1 MLEVRHLT
9 KIYRDKGGTEQM
21 ALDDATVKFGDT
33 GMVFILGKSGCGKS
47 TFLNIVGGLD
57 TPTSG
62 EVIVNGRSSKDFSQA
77 DFDAYRNTYIGFV
90 FQEYNVL
97 PEFTVE
103 DNVALALELQSQ
115 KQVKDKV
122 AEILQEVD
130 LEAFAKRKPNTL
142 SGGQKQRIAIA
153 RALVK
158 DPQIIMA
165 DEPTGALDSNTG
177 RQVLDTLKALSK
189 TRLVIVVSHDRD
201 FAEEFGDRIIEL
213 SDGRIISDITKIHEQ
228 PVEVSFNV
236 KQIGG
241 EILSIEDASQLSEA
255 NYEAIRAFLSSQGK
269 VMIVSGDAEITNT
282 MKANRISE
290 DNSREAFMATRE
302 TAAAF
307 LEAGT
312 ATGKSGALIRSRLPI
327 GKAIKMGASSLKG
340 HPVRLVLTILL
351 SLVAFVVFGLL
362 SCFMMYNGNTV
373 AASTFASGD
382 EEYLTLE
389 KSYATYY
396 TYTYYQQDNKQ
407 ETTVK
412 YSDSYFGTSDAAY
425 FGMASSDVL
434 YGCPYRSSF
443 RSASLDSSL
452 SGCTYYSLAG
462 ISKAMYVPEGNSLR
476 DGMTGTYPAAE
487 DEIAVSSYL
496 AEYLTHCTLYSYEYN
511 DDSQSME
518 EVSVTPES
526 YGDLIGLSVDDFT
539 ITGVIDTG
547 ETPSKYDYM
556 KETYAEEKDYSNF
569 YAYLQDGIQEA
580 IFVTPEFIEDNTDI
594 TEAGESYSDYMYS
607 RFAVT
612 DTTLFMD
619 VGNVSGDDMVGG
631 QSTRMANTYDESRSN
646 IIPAVFLS
654 GHDSH
659 TLANDEIIVGLNDLY
674 SLIMTQY
681 NNESRSYTG
690 SDFDSTDLYRDYNGY
705 TDADGTEVPAIHKAI
720 NAYRDGYYKNDSG
733 SYVYLTDTQ
742 KTAAGDFIGAYLAKH
757 PLEITISQYTSGWRD
772 LQKAGT
778 FKVVGFYYTEQ
789 MGMSSN
795 NGIYIPDSAFNSSIR
810 LDYSLDITSY
820 YDRPSDAFYE
830 YMAIPVQKDQSWVR
844 KLMNSLY
851 TLDEATTLYYSLDNN
866 LYEDIEYAN
875 ETVATLSIVF
885 LVAGIVFAV
894 FAALLLF
901 NFISVSIT
909 SKNKEIGILRA
920 VGAKSSDVF
929 KIFFSE
935 SSIIALIC
943 FVLAVIITGIFAAC
957 ANSLLYSLF
966 DMMVNIVVFTPVC
979 VLIMLAIAVI
989 VAFLGTFIPV
999 YTTAKKKPVD
1009 AIRSL

>member
-1 MLEVRHLT
+1 MLEVKHLT
-9 KIYRDKGGTEQM
+9 KIYRDKGGVETH
-21 ALDDATVKFGDT
+21 ALYDVSVRFGDT
-33 GMVFILGKSGCGKS
+33 GLVFILGKSGCGKS

-62 EVIVNGRSSKDFSQA
+62 EVIVNGRSSRDFTQA
-77 DFDAYRNTYIGFV
+77 DFDSYRNTYIGFV

-97 PEFTVE
+97 NEFTVE

-122 AEILQEVD
+122 AEILREVD
-130 LEAFAKRKPNTL
+130 LEGFAKRKPNTL

-177 RQVLDTLKALSK
+177 RQVLDTLKSLSR

-201 FAEEFGDRIIEL
+201 FAESYGDRIIEL
-213 SDGRIISDITKIHEQ
+213 LDGCVISDITKIHES
-228 PVEVSFNV
+228 PTDLDSNV
-236 KQIGG
+236 KKIGG
-241 EILSIEDASQLSEA
+241 EILSIENGASLTEA
-255 NYEAIRAFLSSQGK
+255 NYSAIRDFLASQGS
-269 VMIVSGDAEITNT
+269 VMIVSGDAVIRNT
-282 MKANRISE
+282 KTANRISE
-290 DNSREAFMATRE
+290 DNSRESFVHTDE
-302 TAAAF
+302 AAV
-307 LEAGT
+307 LPLD
-312 ATGKSGALIRSRLPI
+312 KQGAEKEDRLIRSRLPI

-340 HPVRLVLTILL
+340 HPVRLVFTILL

-407 ETTVK
+407 ETKIK
-412 YSDSYFGTSDAAY
+412 YNGSYFGTDDAAY
-425 FGMASSDVL
+425 FGMESNEVL

-452 SGCTYYSLAG
+452 AGCTYYSLAG
-462 ISKAMYVPEGNSLR
+462 ISKAMYVPEGNILR
-476 DGMTGTYPAAE
+476 DDMTGTYPASA
-487 DEIAVSSYL
+487 DEIAVSTYL
-496 AEYLTHCTLYSYEYN
+496 ADYLLNCTVYSYEY
-511 DDSQSME
+511 DDNSQSLE
-518 EVSVTPES
+518 EVSITPES
-526 YGDLIGLSVDDFT
+526 YDDLIGLAVDDFT
-539 ITGVIDTG
+539 ITGVINTG

-556 KETYAEEKDYSNF
+556 KETYAEEKDYDNF
-569 YAYLQDGIQEA
+569 EAYLQDGIQEA
-580 IFVTPEFIEDNTDI
+580 IFVTQDFISENTDI
-594 TEAGESYSDYMYS
+594 TEPGESYYDYMYA
-607 RFAVT
+607 RFAVS
-612 DTTLFMD
+612 DTFIEMA
-619 VGNVSGDDMVGG
+619 VGDYSADDMYTEE
-631 QSTRMANTYDESRSN
+631 STRMANTYDESRSN
-646 IIPAVFLS
+646 IIPAVFIP

-659 TLANDEIIVGLNDLY
+659 TLASNEIIVGLYDLY
-674 SLIMTQY
+674 GFIMTQY
-681 NNESRSYTG
+681 YNASRSYSGT
-690 SDFDSTDLYRDYNGY
+690 DFESTDVYNDYNGY
-705 TDADGTEVPAIHKAI
+705 TDADGTEVPGIGDAI
-720 NAYRDGYYKNDSG
+720 NAYMDGYYTESG
-733 SYVYLTDTQ
+733 ARIYLTDAE
-742 KTAAGDFIGAYLAKH
+742 KTATGEFISAYLSKH
-757 PLEITISQYTSGWRD
+757 PLELTVAQYTSSWNS
-772 LQKAGT
+772 LIKAGT
-778 FKVVGFYYTEQ
+778 FKVAGFYYTEQ
-789 MGMSSN
+789 MGKSSN

-810 LDYSLDITSY
+810 LDYSLDVTSY

-830 YMAIPVQKDQSWVR
+830 YMAIPVQRDQSWVK
-844 KLMNSLY
+844 KLINSLY

-866 LYEDIEYAN
+866 LYNEIEYAN
-875 ETVATLSIVF
+875 EIVATLSIVF

-901 NFISVSIT
+901 NFISASIT

-935 SSIIALIC
+935 SAIIALIC

-966 DMMVNIVVFTPVC
+966 GMMVNIVVFTPVC
-979 VLIMLAIAVI
+979 VVIMLAIAVI

-999 YTTAKKKPVD
+999 YRTAKKRPVD

>member
-9 KIYRDKGGTEQM
+9 KIYKDKGGAELK
-21 ALDDATVKFGDT
+21 ALDDITLKFGDT

-57 TPTSG
+57 SPTSG

-77 DFDAYRNTYIGFV
+77 DFDSYRNTYIGFV

-97 PEFTVE
+97 GEFTVE

-122 AEILQEVD
+122 AEILREVD
-130 LEAFAKRKPNTL
+130 LQDFAKRKPNTL

-177 RQVLDTLKALSK
+177 RQVLDTLKSLSK

-201 FAEEFGDRIIEL
+201 FAEEYGDRIIEL
-213 SDGRIISDITKIHEQ
+213 SDGRIISDITKVHEQ
-228 PVEVSFNV
+228 PVEVSSNV
-236 KQIGG
+236 KQIGA
-241 EILSIEDASQLSEA
+241 EILSIDDGSQLTA
-255 NYEAIRAFLSSQGK
+255 DNYEAIRAFLSSQGS
-269 VMIVSGDAEITNT
+269 VMIVSGDAEIRNT
-282 MKANRISE
+282 KAANRIAE
-290 DNSREAFMATRE
+290 DNSRESFVRTDE
-302 TAAAF
+302 AAG
-307 LEAGT
+307 LSQDEAG
-312 ATGKSGALIRSRLPI
+312 AGKEDRLIRSRLPI

-340 HPVRLVLTILL
+340 HPVRLVFTILL

-389 KSYATYY
+389 KSYAKYY
-396 TYTYYQQDNKQ
+396 TYTYYQQNNKQ
-407 ETTVK
+407 ETEIK
-412 YSDSYFGTSDAAY
+412 FGDSYFNSDDAAY
-425 FGMASSDVL
+425 FGMDASEAL
-434 YGCPYRSSF
+434 YGCSYRSSF
-443 RSASLDSSL
+443 RSASLDSDL

-462 ISKAMYVPEGNSLR
+462 ISKAMYVPEGNILR
-476 DGMTGTYPAAE
+476 NDMIGTYPASD
-487 DEIAVSSYL
+487 DEIAVSTYL
-496 AEYLTHCTLYSYEYN
+496 ADYLLHCTVYSYEYN

-518 EVSVTPES
+518 EAATVPES
-526 YGDLIGLSVDDFT
+526 YEDLIGLSVDDFK

-556 KETYAEEKDYSNF
+556 KEGYAEEKDYSNF
-569 YAYLQDGIQEA
+569 EAYLQDGIQEA
-580 IFVTPEFIEDNTDI
+580 IFVTPEFISENTDI

-619 VGNVSGDDMVGG
+619 VGNVSGDDMVGS
-631 QSTRMANTYDESRSN
+631 QSTRMANTYDESRSST
-646 IIPAVFLS
+646 IPAVFIS

-659 TLANDEIIVGLNDLY
+659 TLASDEIILGLNDLY

-681 NNESRSYTG
+681 YNESRSYTG

-705 TDADGTEVPAIHKAI
+705 TDQDGTEVPGIHDAID
-720 NAYRDGYYKNDSG
+720 AYRNGYYTGDSG
-733 SYVYLTDTQ
+733 SRVYLTDDEMSAT
-742 KTAAGDFIGAYLAKH
+742 GDFISAYLTKH
-757 PLEITISQYTSGWRD
+757 ALEITISQYTSGWGS
-772 LQKAGT
+772 LVKAGT
-778 FKVVGFYYTEQ
+778 FKVVGFYYTDM
-789 MGMSSN
+789 MGRNSN
-795 NGIYIPDSAFNSSIR
+795 NGIYIPDSAYNTSIR
-810 LDYSLDITSY
+810 LDYSLNIEIY
-820 YDRPSDAFYE
+820 YERPSDAFYE
-830 YMAIPVQKDQSWVR
+830 YMAIPVQKDQSWAK

-875 ETVATLSIVF
+875 EMVATLSIVF

-935 SSIIALIC
+935 SAIIALIC

-957 ANSLLYSLF
+957 ANSLLFSLF
-966 DMMVNIVVFTPVC
+966 GMMVNIVVFTPVC
-979 VLIMLAIAVI
+979 VVMMLAIAVI

-999 YTTAKKKPVD
+999 YMTAKKKPVE